1 MIKQSCFLRIK
12 YVKNSR
18 DEHKEITGHSIDHYS
33 VLGEEKLPEFK
44 KNVKIIEKFNEN
56 KKKDDSKEDNKTV
69 EKDSNK
75 HVDGKLEDLMEQIY
89 ADLPEDNTPM
99 GLGNIELN
107 DENIE
112 YYIGTKDIEYTEA
125 IARES
130 MVGAIAHSVI
140 LIRAEDDANIADIKK
155 EIKENVDPRKWV
167 CVGVPIED
175 VIIKNKGNLIIV
187 IIVEDEV
194 GRESIEKGFDSL

>member
-1 MIKQSCFLRIK
+1 MKKISLLFVLLRALLL
-12 YVKNSR
+12 V
-18 DEHKEITGHSIDHYS
+18 TGC
-33 VLGEEKLPEFK
+33 
-44 KNVKIIEKFNEN
+44 NEN

-75 HVDGKLEDLMEQIY
+75 HVDGKLEDLMEKIY

-140 LIRAEDDANIADIKK
+140 LIRTEDDANIADIKK

>member
-1 MIKQSCFLRIK
+1 MKKISLLFVLLSALLL
-12 YVKNSR
+12 V
-18 DEHKEITGHSIDHYS
+18 TGC
-33 VLGEEKLPEFK
+33 
-44 KNVKIIEKFNEN
+44 NEN

-75 HVDGKLEDLMEQIY
+75 HVDGKLEDLMEKIY

-140 LIRAEDDANIADIKK
+140 LIRTEDDANIADIKK

-167 CVGVPIED
+167 CVEAEQVYVENRGNTIIAVMADKTTADKIIE
-175 VIIKNKGNLIIV
+175 NFRNL
-187 IIVEDEV
+187 
-194 GRESIEKGFDSL
+194 K